1 MFRKD
6 FIIRLIEQYLS
17 IFMTINM
24 HFIDNYYEVI
34 VFCCSFFMLYINSS
48 RRDIADKMLKM
59 TLNKH
64 SNTTGV
70 ISTTGTAYLSGAHAF
85 TSGLLWG
92 SCCSVCSFRCSILQ
106 IIVPVVLFS
115 FFIILFVH
123 HRLVGPWVSF
133 WYL

>member
-6 FIIRLIEQYLS
+6 FIRLIEQY

-24 HFIDNYYEVI
+24 HLVDNYYEVI
-34 VFCCSFFMLYINSS
+34 VLCCSCFMLYINSS

-64 SNTTGV
+64 SNTTRV
-70 ISTTGTAYLSGAHAF
+70 ISATGTAYLSRAHAF
-85 TSGLLWG
+85 IPGLLWG
-92 SCCSVCSFRCSILQ
+92 SCCSVCSFRCSGLQ

-123 HRLVGPWVSF
+123 HRFVGP
-133 WYL
+133 

>member
-24 HFIDNYYEVI
+24 HFVDNYYEVI
-34 VFCCSFFMLYINSS
+34 VFCCSCFTLYINSS

-85 TSGLLWG
+85 TSGLLRG
-92 SCCSVCSFRCSILQ
+92 FL
-106 IIVPVVLFS
+106 L
-115 FFIILFVH
+115 LG
-123 HRLVGPWVSF
+123 L
-133 WYL
+133 